1 MLAIRLPPE
10 LEARLEKLAKATGRS
25 KTYYAREA
33 IEEHLANLEDIY
45 LAEKR
50 LEDMRAG
57 RIKTVPPKL
66 NRGSRKPTTRAV
78 QAKR

>member
-10 LEARLEKLAKATGRS
+10 IEARLEKLAKATGRS

-33 IEEHLANLEDIY
+33 IEEHLADLEDIY

-50 LEDMRAG
+50 LEEQRAG
-57 RIKTVPPKL
+57 RIRTIPLKDVLKH
-66 NRGSRKPTTRAV
+66 GV
-78 QAKR
+78 DD

>member
-10 LEARLEKLAKATGRS
+10 IEARLEKLAKATGRS

-33 IEEHLANLEDIY
+33 IEEHIADLEDIY

-50 LEDMRAG
+50 LEEQRAG
-57 RIKTVPPKL
+57 RIRTIPLKDVLKH
-66 NRGSRKPTTRAV
+66 GV
-78 QAKR
+78 DD